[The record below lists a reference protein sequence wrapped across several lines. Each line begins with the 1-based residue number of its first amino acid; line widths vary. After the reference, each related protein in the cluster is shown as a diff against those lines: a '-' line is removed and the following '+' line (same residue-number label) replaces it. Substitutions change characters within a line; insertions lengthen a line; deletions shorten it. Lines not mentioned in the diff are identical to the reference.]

1 MVHPTLPALA
11 AAFLALAA
19 PPAAAAAAVSA
30 PDPTGTWT
38 FDRQALEAVGDRL
51 ASAMAAEL
59 PAERRRAVLERAK
72 ELEARYARLA
82 KSDPQGA
89 ERLEPELREA
99 RTDARSLLDPK
110 AYFKREIMAS
120 LGDAAGTTIEI
131 RPGGDLV
138 YTGAP
143 APGAPPRRASGAW
156 KLEGDTIVLATA
168 LPLGG
173 GELIALGGPVADRRL
188 ELKYAPTSGDARE
201 LADDPKLAQALR
213 EVTWV
218 LVRKP

>member
-1 MVHPTLPALA
+1 MVRPAV
-11 AAFLALAA
+11 LALAA
-19 PPAAAAAAVSA
+19 SLLAAPAAAAAAV
-30 PDPTGTWT
+30 DPTGTWT

-51 ASAMAAEL
+51 AGAMAAEL
-59 PAERRRAVLERAK
+59 PPERRRAVLERAK
-72 ELEARYARLA
+72 ELEARYAKLA
-82 KSDPQGA
+82 RSDPEGA
-89 ERLEPELREA
+89 RRVEAELRDA
-99 RTDARSLLDPK
+99 RAAARSLLNPK
-110 AYFKREIMAS
+110 AYFKREIMAT
-120 LGDAAGTTIEI
+120 LGDASGTTIEL
-131 RPGGDLV
+131 RPGGDLL
-138 YTGAP
+138 YTGAA

-188 ELKYAPTSGDARE
+188 ELKYAPTGSDARD
-201 LADDPKLAQALR
+201 LADDPRLAQALR